1 MAQRSPWS
9 FPTGRAEIHVTT
21 RVLLVDDHEIVRDGL
36 HALIDRE
43 RPEFAVVGESGDGNS
58 AVAASRDVAP
68 DVVVM
73 DVSMPGLNGIDAT
86 RMIVSEMPEVRVLC
100 LSMHSDHSMVAATL
114 EAGAAGYLVKD
125 CAGTELVDAIREVS
139 SLRIYLSPS
148 VTEGVVRDYLA
159 YIDAA
164 RHADQLRLSG
174 REREVLQ
181 LIAEGHS
188 TRAIATKLF
197 ISPKTVGTHSEH
209 IKAKLG
215 ISSIAELT
223 KYSIRHGLT
232 TL

>member
-1 MAQRSPWS
+1 M
-9 FPTGRAEIHVTT
+9 TT
-21 RVLLVDDHEIVRDGL
+21 RVLLVDDHEIVREGL

-43 RPEFAVVGESGDGNS
+43 QPEFTVVGESSDGNS
-58 AVAASRDVAP
+58 AVAATRDVAP

-86 RMIVSEMPEVRVLC
+86 RLIVSEMPEVRVLC

-125 CAGTELVDAIREVS
+125 CAGAELINAIRTVRA
-139 SLRIYLSPS
+139 LRSYLSPA
-148 VTEGVVRDYLA
+148 VTDGVVRDFLA
-159 YIDAA
+159 HRDAA
-164 RHADQLRLSG
+164 RPVDQPQLSG

-181 LIAEGHS
+181 LIAEGHP
-188 TRAIATKLF
+188 TRMIAQRLF
-197 ISPKTVGTHSEH
+197 ISPKTVGTHTEH

-215 ISSIAELT
+215 LSSIAALT

-232 TL
+232 TV